1 MRVYRAHNAQGGP
14 IMPTQYY
21 VAWWNVE
28 NLFDSVNSPRRTE
41 KLKRALGKSLQG
53 WTTTLRDKKISQL
66 LDVIESLND
75 GAGPDLL
82 GVCEVENEFVMQK
95 LVDGLNARLP
105 GRQYAL
111 VHADTIDKRGID
123 IAFIYETAKLEVPPG
138 AVFQHSV
145 LRRTATRDILQVNFV
160 AKPGGRMWAIFGN
173 HWPSRSGGQA
183 ESDGYRQIAGE
194 TLAYFHQR
202 AREVHGDDLP
212 VLAMGDFNDEP
223 FNASVRKYALAVRK
237 KQQVLRGRIPRLW
250 NLMWPLMGRADGTFY
265 FKNQANLIDQ
275 FLANENII
283 KPGGDIELDASSVTI
298 ESSFPGLSDPND
310 VYPQPI
316 RFGGMGKQVDLNGY
330 SDHYPISVVVNET

>member
-1 MRVYRAHNAQGGP
+1 
-14 IMPTQYY
+14 MPTQYY

-41 KLKRALGKSLQG
+41 KLKRALGKSLNG
-53 WTTTLRDKKISQL
+53 WTTTLRDKKIRQL
-66 LDVIESLND
+66 LDVIEALND
-75 GAGPDLL
+75 GEGPDLL
-82 GVCEVENEFVMQK
+82 GVCEVENQFVMQK

-105 GRQYAL
+105 DRQYGL

-123 IAFIYETAKLEVPPG
+123 IAFIYETTKLEVPPG

-160 AKPGGRMWAIFGN
+160 TKPGGRMWAVFGN

-183 ESDGYRQIAGE
+183 ESEGYRQIAGE

-202 AREVHGDDLP
+202 AREVHGDGLP

-223 FNASVRKYALAVRK
+223 FNTSLRKYALAVRK
-237 KQQVLRGRIPRLW
+237 KQQVLRGRSPRLW

-265 FKNQANLIDQ
+265 FRNQANLIDQ
-275 FLANENII
+275 FLANDNII
-283 KPGGDIELDASSVTI
+283 APGGAIEIEAGSVTI

-310 VYPQPI
+310 IYPQPQ

-330 SDHYPISVVVNET
+330 SDHYPISVIVNEI